1 MMNTADLQATQKA
14 SVGQWFELADTALD
28 ETAKWMDMNLQ
39 VCRESI
45 EDMARSCAGACEV
58 RDLGSALQWQASAL
72 KPLAER
78 SAEYGAR
85 LAGLASG
92 SGLDAGRL
100 VEAQWERL
108 GPQLQA
114 WMGGTTPALNG
125 GSGDAM
131 AYLRHAMQAFDS
143 VWGGLRQNLLQAQ
156 QMGRAPAASPVPRGR
171 APRKQ

>member
-72 KPLAER
+72 NPWRKGRPNTGRGWRVWPPAPDWMP
-78 SAEYGAR
+78 
-85 LAGLASG
+85 AGLSRRSG
-92 SGLDAGRL
+92 SA
-100 VEAQWERL
+100 W
-108 GPQLQA
+108 GPNCRP
-114 WMGGTTPALNG
+114 G
-125 GSGDAM
+125 
-131 AYLRHAMQAFDS
+131 
-143 VWGGLRQNLLQAQ
+143 WG
-156 QMGRAPAASPVPRGR
+156 
-171 APRKQ
+171 APRPH